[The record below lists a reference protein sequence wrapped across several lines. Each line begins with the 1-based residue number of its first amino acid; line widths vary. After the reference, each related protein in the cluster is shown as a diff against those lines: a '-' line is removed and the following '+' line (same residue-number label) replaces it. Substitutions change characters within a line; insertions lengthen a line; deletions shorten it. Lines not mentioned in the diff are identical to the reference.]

1 MTIDKYDLGD
11 VEALQGVAKFPAR
24 IKCATLAWKAMEK
37 GVKERSSKLELFLN
51 ERRRQQ
57 MAKKMP
63 DIGDYKYGFHDKDVS
78 IFRSER
84 GLTEEIVREISNMK
98 EEPQWM
104 LRLPLKSLEISI
116 KHQCHNGVATFLH

>member
-1 MTIDKYDLGD
+1 
-11 VEALQGVAKFPAR
+11 
-24 IKCATLAWKAMEK
+24 
-37 GVKERSSKLELFLN
+37 
-51 ERRRQQ
+51 

-98 EEPQWM
+98 EEPQSEFVIVD
-104 LRLPLKSLEISI
+104 LIALLLNSDGSLLANSQRYKKLQYIQVCGFDIASNRHVPKRLSLK
-116 KHQCHNGVATFLH
+116 